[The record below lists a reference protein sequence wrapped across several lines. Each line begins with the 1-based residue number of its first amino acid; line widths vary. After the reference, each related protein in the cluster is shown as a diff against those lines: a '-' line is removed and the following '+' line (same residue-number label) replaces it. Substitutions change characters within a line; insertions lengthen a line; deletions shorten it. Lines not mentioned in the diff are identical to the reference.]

1 MSFFDAIT
9 KMNQMSR
16 KSKQPKNLA
25 ELQAHILPLDETT
38 ALHPDQTQAKTDA
51 QMAIYNALMETVLHC
66 AETGEK
72 NELFQ
77 IICYWCNTRTQGDTP
92 FIYEVVKAA
101 ITTSVTTSTAITELF
116 QKVPAA
122 SMPDTIKIFLSQI
135 SQIDTTPVVIHS
147 STVEPGPV
155 MDLKIEEIC
164 RPDVSKYTTA
174 MARAAASVF
183 AMAPPPRRAGKGRM
197 TEGDSQLQ
205 SQEAPEAK
213 VQKID
218 SHQAPSSSRMVTP
231 YHVRT
236 PETSQVV
243 RLSPGNR
250 DNTMTLE
257 DVRAVVMKAVDDR
270 VQLGIKDTVA
280 KVANLSHRTS
290 ELETANKTTADSLAK
305 TAQLLA
311 SLLGGLPSAGGG
323 GTPTMVPVPG
333 TSMALPKDFGAY
345 TVADFPAL
353 STCKSTRAL
362 NAAIGEDPVL
372 QMVSGGQSTS
382 APPGPVYE
390 YIQAARVK
398 FAVKT
403 TKAKPVKPATI
414 GAGGF
419 AASIT
424 KLTPTAT
431 PATGAD
437 MSTFLPVAVAGV
449 TPDATGEIAIETTNF
464 ERNAAEEDSDSDNSD
479 NDATGTK
486 EGEPTP

>member
-1 MSFFDAIT
+1 MENPFQETLIQ
-9 KMNQMSR
+9 KSR
-16 KSKQPKNLA
+16 A
-25 ELQAHILPLDETT
+25 EPCTVVIFGATGDLTHRKLIPALYNIAAGGDLPPQFKVVGFARRE
-38 ALHPDQTQAKTDA
+38 KTD
-51 QMAIYNALMETVLHC
+51 EV
-66 AETGEK
+66 
-72 NELFQ
+72 F
-77 IICYWCNTRTQGDTP
+77 RT
-92 FIYEVVKAA
+92 
-101 ITTSVTTSTAITELF
+101 
-116 QKVPAA
+116 
-122 SMPDTIKIFLSQI
+122 
-135 SQIDTTPVVIHS
+135 
-147 STVEPGPV
+147 
-155 MDLKIEEIC
+155 
-164 RPDVSKYTTA
+164 
-174 MARAAASVF
+174 
-183 AMAPPPRRAGKGRM
+183 
-197 TEGDSQLQ
+197 
-205 SQEAPEAK
+205 
-213 VQKID
+213 
-218 SHQAPSSSRMVTP
+218 
-231 YHVRT
+231 
-236 PETSQVV
+236 
-243 RLSPGNR
+243 
-250 DNTMTLE
+250 
-257 DVRAVVMKAVDDR
+257 
-270 VQLGIKDTVA
+270 
-280 KVANLSHRTS
+280 